1 MAKQLPTLNISGE
14 VLNDVFVPFISRK
27 QETCQPLIVHEGGR
41 ASGKSDA
48 ISQFLITIAYS
59 TKKRILLMR
68 KVEKSIRNSS
78 YRLIRDYFNK
88 WKLRDFFNFVS
99 SMLTIKVLNG
109 SEFICMGFDEA
120 EKIKSI
126 ANIDI
131 VWIEEATEITLED
144 FETLLF
150 TIRGQGIKRIILS
163 FNRKLGNWTEE
174 YFFYANGQF
183 KERSDIYHLHTTF
196 QDNKFLSVA
205 DIERFERLK
214 LEDPRKYDKIALGLP
229 VKLEGLVYEHW
240 EVFKGE
246 FPICREELYG
256 LDFGYTDPKALIR
269 CGRIGKD
276 LYLDEVLYER
286 QLTREDFIKLLPGL
300 IENRGTEIWADSED
314 PESIKVIENVGW
326 NIHAVEKLKGSV
338 LFGVEAL
345 QAFNIH
351 ITEHSTNIIK
361 DFENY
366 RWKQRRDGQPM
377 EKEEPAH
384 SFSHSPRAAEYGVRS
399 RWAELNQSFTS
410 SDARSIEIEEMESIT
425 VAENW

>member
-14 VLNDVFVPFISRK
+14 VLNDAFVPFISRK
-27 QETCQPLIVHEGGR
+27 KETCKPIIVHEGGR

-48 ISQFLITIAYS
+48 ITEFLIPLSYS

-78 YRLIRDYFNK
+78 YKLIRDYVNK
-88 WKLRDFFNFVS
+88 WHLEDFFNFIP

-109 SEFICMGFDEA
+109 SEYICMGFDEA

-126 ANIDI
+126 ANVDV
-131 VWIEEATEITLED
+131 VWIEEATEITRED

-150 TIRGQGIKRIILS
+150 TIRGQGIKRVILS
-163 FNRKLGNWTEE
+163 FNRRLGNWTEE

-183 KERSDIYHLHTTF
+183 KERSDVYHLHTTF
-196 QDNKFLSVA
+196 KDNRFLSVA

-229 VKLEGLVYEHW
+229 VKLEGLVYEKW

-246 FPICREELYG
+246 FPVCREELYG
-256 LDFGYTDPKALIR
+256 LDFGYTDPKALIH
-269 CGRIGKD
+269 CGRIGND
-276 LYLDEVLYER
+276 LYLDETLYER
-286 QLTREDFIKLLPGL
+286 NLTREDFIKLLPEL
-300 IENRGTEIWADSED
+300 IVDRSAEIWADSED
-314 PESIKVIENVGW
+314 PESIQVIFNLGW
-326 NIHAVEKLKGSV
+326 NIHAVDKPKGSV
-338 LFGVEAL
+338 LFGVETM

-351 ITEHSTNIIK
+351 ITERSSNIIK

-366 RWKQRRDGQPM
+366 KWKQRRDGKPM

-384 SFSHSPRAAEYGVRS
+384 SFSHAPRAAEYGVRS
-399 RWAELNQSFTS
+399 RWAGLTPVLTSETLRSVEMQEL
-410 SDARSIEIEEMESIT
+410 DSIGVSR
-425 VAENW
+425 NF

>member
-1 MAKQLPTLNISGE
+1 MAKQLPALDIRND
-14 VLNDVFVPFISRK
+14 VLNDVFVPFISREEK
-27 QETCQPLIVHEGGR
+27 TCKSLIVHEGGR

-48 ISQFLITIAYS
+48 IAQFLLTLTYS
-59 TKKRILLMR
+59 TKKRVLLMR

-78 YRLIRDYFNK
+78 YRLIQDYCNK
-88 WKLRDFFNFVS
+88 WKLRDFFNFVP

-109 SEFICMGFDEA
+109 SEFLCMGFDEA

-126 ANIDI
+126 ANIDV
-131 VWIEEATEITLED
+131 VWIEEATEISLED

-183 KERSDIYHLHTTF
+183 KDREDVYHLHTTF
-196 QDNKFLSVA
+196 KDNKFLSSE
-205 DIERFERLK
+205 DIKRFERLK
-214 LEDPRKYDKIALGLP
+214 HEDPKKYDKIALGLP
-229 VKLEGLVYEHW
+229 VKLEGLVYENW
-240 EVFKGE
+240 DIFNGE
-246 FPICREELYG
+246 FPVCREELYG
-256 LDFGYTDPKALIR
+256 LDFGFTDPKALVR

-286 QLTREDFIKLLPGL
+286 NLIREDFIKLLPSL
-300 IENRGTEIWADSED
+300 ISDRSTEIWADSED
-314 PESIKVIENVGW
+314 PESIQVIFNSGW
-326 NIHAVEKLKGSV
+326 NIHAVEKTKGSV

-345 QAFNIH
+345 SSFNIH
-351 ITEHSTNIIK
+351 ITARSTNVIK

-366 RWKQRRDGQPM
+366 KWKQKRDGSRI

-384 SFSHSPRAAEYGVRS
+384 SFSHSPRATEYAVRS
-399 RWAELNQSFTS
+399 RWAELNAILTS
-410 SDARSIEIEEMESIT
+410 SDMQEVEFEEMEAVTFS
-425 VAENW
+425 ENY

>member
-1 MAKQLPTLNISGE
+1 MAKQLPTLDISNE
-14 VLNDVFVPFISRK
+14 VLNEAFIPFISRK
-27 QETCQPLIVHEGGR
+27 EETCKPIVVHEGGR

-48 ISQFLITIAYS
+48 IAQFLNTLSYS

-78 YRLIRDYFNK
+78 YRLIHDYVNK
-88 WKLRDFFNFVS
+88 WKLGDFFQFIP

-126 ANIDI
+126 ANIDV
-131 VWIEEATEITLED
+131 VWIEEATEISSED

-183 KERSDIYHLHTTF
+183 KERSDVYHLHTTF

-205 DIERFERLK
+205 DIQRFERLK
-214 LEDPRKYDKIALGLP
+214 LSDPKKYDKIALGLP
-229 VKLEGLVYEHW
+229 VKLEGLVYEKW
-240 EVFKGE
+240 DVFKGE
-246 FPICREELYG
+246 FPVCREELYG

-276 LYLDEVLYER
+276 LYLDETLYER
-286 QLTREDFIKLLPGL
+286 QLTREDFIKLLPSL

-314 PESIKVIENVGW
+314 PESKQVIFNAGW
-326 NIHAVEKLKGSV
+326 NIHAVEKTKGSV

-351 ITEHSTNIIK
+351 ITERSTNVIK

-366 RWKQRRDGQPM
+366 KWKQKRDGSIVP
-377 EKEEPAH
+377 EEPAH
-384 SFSHSPRAAEYGVRS
+384 DFSHSPRAAEYGVRS
-399 RWAELNQSFTS
+399 RWANLNPLLTS
-410 SDARSIEIEEMESIT
+410 SDAKDTEVEEMEAIT
-425 VAENW
+425 VAEGY